1 MKLMDRRT
9 VRRAYITRGNIPVGL
24 GIEPRHGAVM
34 MQRTDSVERT
44 ATAPDLLHLARQRNR
59 VGRVISAGQRE
70 HAPRKERAVHGER

>member
-1 MKLMDRRT
+1 
-9 VRRAYITRGNIPVGL
+9 
-24 GIEPRHGAVM
+24 M

-44 ATAPDLLHLARQRNR
+44 ATAPDLLHLARQRDR